1 MLFRSRAPAAE
12 VHAVM
17 GRWGEVEELGADRCR
32 MTMSTDT
39 LDWPVLVLANLD
51 RDFEVEEPAEL
62 AALIGRL
69 GARVS
74 P

>member
-1 MLFRSRAPAAE
+1 MLFRS
-12 VHAVM
+12 
-17 GRWGEVEELGADRCR
+17 
-32 MTMSTDT
+32 
-39 LDWPVLVLANLD
+39 ANLD